1 MLEGK
6 KAIVTG
12 AAQGIGQAIA
22 ECLAKAGAD
31 VVVVDLDADR
41 CADTLQLVE
50 SQRARGLALSAN
62 VGPVGS
68 RQGDGRSRDE
78 GMGPRGRVGE

>member
-22 ECLAKAGAD
+22 ECFAKAGAD
-31 VVVVDLDADR
+31 VAVVDLEADR
-41 CADTLQLVE
+41 C
-50 SQRARGLALSAN
+50 N
-62 VGPVGS
+62 
-68 RQGDGRSRDE
+68 
-78 GMGPRGRVGE
+78 PRRRRRHPGER